1 MIKKLIKNNNGS
13 AAIEFIIV
21 ILPCLILMFLF
32 LNVLLIIGNLMLSQ
46 SSANRTVQQIA
57 ALGCLPKDL
66 EERVQDQNSYLGA
79 DQVEVR
85 AYSSKY
91 PSTGGFLDN
100 APGEIENLGDDC
112 SNKASSLSYVV
123 INISY
128 KQDVVLIPGV
138 DSFNM
143 DSEAVSVYSGY
154 SR

>member
-1 MIKKLIKNNNGS
+1 MFLKLKKRNSGS

-32 LNVLLIIGNLMLSQ
+32 LNVLLILGNLMLSQ
-46 SSANRTVQQIA
+46 ANANRAIQQIA
-57 ALGCLPKDL
+57 ASGCLPGDL
-66 EERVQDQNSYLGA
+66 KEQIQKQNTYLGIE
-79 DQVEVR
+79 EVKVQ
-85 AYSSKY
+85 AYSLNNATKDY
-91 PSTGGFLDN
+91 PEKAVKTSLLDCTN
-100 APGEIENLGDDC
+100 RSP
-112 SNKASSLSYVV
+112 SLSYVI

-138 DSFNM
+138 NSLNL